1 MPRHRLLTQA
11 AAAVVALTTIVCGVG
26 ATNAGAASV
35 TPTKATSGP
44 LGSSCAPA
52 SLKTVKA
59 GEITIGVDD
68 PLYQPWFGSNN
79 PTTGKGYEDAVD
91 YAIAKELGYPR
102 SAIGFTRVTFNDAIQ
117 PGPKS
122 FDYDL
127 DEFTITA
134 ARAKEVDFS
143 APYYTVAQAV
153 VGVKGSAAA
162 KSHTLAAVKK
172 LQLGAQVGSTSYS
185 VITNQ
190 IKPVHA
196 PRVYNNNNDAEA
208 ALQDGQIQGLV
219 MDLPTAFEVTTGEVK
234 GTTIIGQLPLAGQPS
249 TFGALLNLDSPLT
262 ACVSKAV
269 EALQTNGT
277 LATLQTKWLAK
288 VGKAPELK

>member
-1 MPRHRLLTQA
+1 MPRLCLLTKA
-11 AAAVVALTTIVCGVG
+11 AAAAIVLTTVVAGA
-26 ATNAGAASV
+26 ATNVGAASV
-35 TPTKATSGP
+35 TPSKATTGP
-44 LGSSCAPA
+44 LGSTCAPA

-68 PLYQPWFGSNN
+68 PLYQPWFASNN
-79 PTTGKGYEDAVD
+79 PTTGKGFEDAVD
-91 YAIAKELGYPR
+91 YAVAKELGYPH
-102 SAIGFTRVTFNDAIQ
+102 SATGFTRVTFDDAIQ

-153 VGVKGSAAA
+153 VGLKGSSAA
-162 KSHTLAAVKK
+162 KSHTLAAVQK

-190 IKPVHA
+190 IKPLKA
-196 PRVYNNNNDAEA
+196 PRVYNDNNDAEA

-249 TFGALLNLDSPLT
+249 SFGALLNKGSPLT
-262 ACVSKAV
+262 ACVSKAIN
-269 EALQTNGT
+269 ALQANGT
-277 LATLQTKWLAK
+277 LTKLQTKWLAK

>member
-1 MPRHRLLTQA
+1 MSRLRLLPVA
-11 AAAVVALTTIVCGVG
+11 AALIALATGVTATTAG
-26 ATNAGAASV
+26 ATSV
-35 TPTKATSGP
+35 KPSKATTGP

-68 PLYQPWFGSNN
+68 PLYQPWFASNN
-79 PTTGKGYEDAVD
+79 PTTGKGFEDAVD
-91 YAIAKELGYPR
+91 YAIATELGYPR

-122 FDYDL
+122 FDFDL
-127 DEFTITA
+127 DEFTITP

-153 VGVKGSAAA
+153 VGLKRSAAA
-162 KSHTLAAVKK
+162 KSHTLAAVRK
-172 LQLGAQVGSTSYS
+172 LQLGAQVGTTSYT

-190 IKPVHA
+190 IKPVRA

-249 TFGALLNLDSPLT
+249 SFGAVLNLDSPLT
-262 ACVSKAV
+262 PCVSKAV
-269 EALQTNGT
+269 NALKANGT
-277 LATLQTKWLAK
+277 LAKLQTKWLAK
-288 VGKAPELK
+288 VGKAPEL

>member
-1 MPRHRLLTQA
+1 MSRLRLPTVA
-11 AAAVVALTTIVCGVG
+11 AALIALIAGVTAAG
-26 ATNAGAASV
+26 AGAASV

-68 PLYQPWFGSNN
+68 PLYQPWFASNN
-79 PTTGKGYEDAVD
+79 PTTGKGFEDAVD
-91 YAIAKELGYPR
+91 YAIAEELGYPR

-153 VGVKGSAAA
+153 VGLKRSAAA
-162 KSHTLAAVKK
+162 KSHTLAAVRK
-172 LQLGAQVGSTSYS
+172 LQLGAQVGTTSYS

-190 IKPVHA
+190 IKPAHA
-196 PRVYNNNNDAEA
+196 PRVYNDNNDAEA

-249 TFGALLNLDSPLT
+249 SFGALLNLDSPLT

-269 EALQTNGT
+269 NALKANGT
-277 LATLQTKWLAK
+277 LAALQTKWLAK
-288 VGKAPELK
+288 VGKAPEL

>member
-1 MPRHRLLTQA
+1 MSRLRLLPVA
-11 AAAVVALTTIVCGVG
+11 AALIALATGVTATTAG
-26 ATNAGAASV
+26 ATSV
-35 TPTKATSGP
+35 KPSKATTGP

-68 PLYQPWFGSNN
+68 PLYQPWFASNN
-79 PTTGKGYEDAVD
+79 PTTGKGFEDAVD
-91 YAIAKELGYPR
+91 YAIATELGYPR

-122 FDYDL
+122 FDFDL
-127 DEFTITA
+127 DEFTITP

-153 VGVKGSAAA
+153 VGLKRSAAA
-162 KSHTLAAVKK
+162 KSHTLAAVRK
-172 LQLGAQVGSTSYS
+172 LQLGAQVGTTSYT

-190 IKPVHA
+190 IKPVRA

-249 TFGALLNLDSPLT
+249 SFGAVLNLDSPLT
-262 ACVSKAV
+262 PCVSKAV
-269 EALQTNGT
+269 NALKVNGT
-277 LATLQTKWLAK
+277 LAKLQTKWLAK
-288 VGKAPELK
+288 VGKAPEL

>member
-1 MPRHRLLTQA
+1 MPRPRLFANVATA
-11 AAAVVALTTIVCGVG
+11 AALVALVTGVAS
-26 ATNAGAASV
+26 ATAGAASV
-35 TPTKATSGP
+35 TPTKASSGP

-52 SLKTVKA
+52 SLKTVKS

-68 PLYQPWFGSNN
+68 PLYQPWFASNN
-79 PTTGKGYEDAVD
+79 PATGKGFEDAVD
-91 YAIAKELGYPR
+91 YAIATELGYPR
-102 SAIGFTRVTFNDAIQ
+102 SAIGFTRVTFDDAIQ

-134 ARAKEVDFS
+134 RRAKEVDFS
-143 APYYTVAQAV
+143 APYYTVAQAI
-153 VGVKGSAAA
+153 VGLKGSGA
-162 KSHTLAAVKK
+162 KAHSLAAVRK

-185 VITNQ
+185 VIASQ

-249 TFGALLNLDSPLT
+249 SFGALLDKGSPLT
-262 ACVSKAV
+262 GCVSKAV
-269 EALQTNGT
+269 RALKAKGT
-277 LATLQTKWLAK
+277 LAKLQTKWLAK
-288 VGKAPELK
+288 VGDAPELK

>member
-1 MPRHRLLTQA
+1 MPRLRLVNK
-11 AAAVVALTTIVCGVG
+11 AAAVAALTTIVSGV
-26 ATNAGAASV
+26 GAASV
-35 TPTKATSGP
+35 GAASGTPTKATSGP

-68 PLYQPWFGSNN
+68 PLYQPWFASNN
-79 PTTGKGYEDAVD
+79 PKTGKGFEDAVD
-91 YAIAKELGYPR
+91 YAIAGELGYPR
-102 SAIGFTRVTFNDAIQ
+102 SATAFTRVTFDDAIQ

-127 DEFTITA
+127 DEFTITT

-153 VGVKGSAAA
+153 VGLKGSAAA
-162 KSHTLAAVKK
+162 KSHTLAAVRK
-172 LQLGAQVGSTSYS
+172 LQLGAQVGTTSYS

-190 IKPVHA
+190 IKPVRA
-196 PRVYNNNNDAEA
+196 PRVYNDNNDAEA

-249 TFGALLNLDSPLT
+249 SFGALLDKGSPLT
-262 ACVSKAV
+262 TCVSKAV
-269 EALQTNGT
+269 VALKANGT
-277 LATLQTKWLAK
+277 LAKLQTKWLAR

>member
-1 MPRHRLLTQA
+1 MSRLRLQIRA
-11 AAAVVALTTIVCGVG
+11 AATGAALATIVSVVT
-26 ATNAGAASV
+26 ATTAGAALV
-35 TPTKATSGP
+35 TPSNATSGP

-59 GEITIGVDD
+59 GEVTIGVDD
-68 PLYQPWFGSNN
+68 PLYQPWFASNN
-79 PTTGKGYEDAVD
+79 PATGKGFEDAVD
-91 YAIAKELGYPR
+91 YAIASELGFPR
-102 SAIGFTRVTFNDAIQ
+102 SAVGFTRVTFDAAIQ

-127 DEFTITA
+127 DEFTITST
-134 ARAKEVDFS
+134 RAKEVDFS

-153 VGVKGSAAA
+153 VGLKGSAAA
-162 KSHTLAAVKK
+162 KSHTRAAVRK
-172 LQLGAQVGSTSYS
+172 LELGAQVGTTSYS

-249 TFGALLNLDSPLT
+249 SFGALLDKGSPLT

-269 EALQTNGT
+269 EALKANGT
-277 LATLQTKWLAK
+277 LTKLQTKWLAR

>member
-1 MPRHRLLTQA
+1 MSRLCLLTKAAVGAALAIFVSGA
-11 AAAVVALTTIVCGVG
+11 AATT
-26 ATNAGAASV
+26 AGAASV
-35 TPTKATSGP
+35 KPTKAATGP
-44 LGSSCAPA
+44 LGSACAPA
-52 SLKTVKA
+52 SLKTVKV

-68 PLYQPWFGSNN
+68 PLYQPWFASNN
-79 PTTGKGYEDAVD
+79 PTTGKGFEDAVD
-91 YAIAKELGYPR
+91 YAIAEELGYPR

-122 FDYDL
+122 FDFDL

-153 VGVKGSAAA
+153 VGLKGSAAA
-162 KSHTLAAVKK
+162 KSHSLAAVRE
-172 LQLGAQVGSTSYS
+172 LQLGAQVGTTSYS

-190 IKPVHA
+190 IKPLRA
-196 PRVYNNNNDAEA
+196 PRVYNDNNDAEA

-249 TFGALLNLDSPLT
+249 SFGALLDKGSPLT
-262 ACVSKAV
+262 ACVSKSV
-269 EALQTNGT
+269 DALKADGT
-277 LATLQTKWLAK
+277 LAKLQTKWLAK

>member
-1 MPRHRLLTQA
+1 MPRPRF
-11 AAAVVALTTIVCGVG
+11 LTTIATTFALAALISGV
-26 ATNAGAASV
+26 AVTSAEAASV
-35 TPTKATSGP
+35 KPSKAATGP
-44 LGSSCAPA
+44 LGSTCAPA
-52 SLKTVKA
+52 SLKTVKP

-68 PLYQPWFGSNN
+68 PLYQPWFASNN
-79 PTTGKGYEDAVD
+79 PTTGKGFEDAVD
-91 YAIAKELGYPR
+91 YAVAKELGYPH
-102 SAIGFTRVTFNDAIQ
+102 SAIGFTRVTFDDAIQ

-134 ARAKEVDFS
+134 ARSKEVDFS
-143 APYYTVAQAV
+143 TPYYTVAQAV
-153 VGVKGSAAA
+153 VGLKGSSAA
-162 KSHTLAAVKK
+162 KSHSLAAVQK

-185 VITNQ
+185 VITSQ
-190 IKPVHA
+190 IKPVKA
-196 PRVYNNNNDAEA
+196 PRVYNDNNDAEA

-234 GTTIIGQLPLAGQPS
+234 GTTIVGQLPLAGQPS
-249 TFGALLNLDSPLT
+249 SFGALLDKGSPLT

-269 EALQTNGT
+269 DALQANGT
-277 LATLQTKWLAK
+277 LTTLQTKWLAR

>member
-1 MPRHRLLTQA
+1 MPRLRLLRDALVLA
-11 AAAVVALTTIVCGVG
+11 ALAATVSGVTAPGVG
-26 ATNAGAASV
+26 AASP
-35 TPTKATSGP
+35 TPTKATTGP
-44 LGSSCAPA
+44 LGPSCAPA
-52 SLKTVKA
+52 SLKTVKG
-59 GEITIGVDD
+59 GEISIGVDD
-68 PLYQPWFGSNN
+68 PLYQPWFASNN
-79 PTTGKGYEDAVD
+79 PTTGKGFEDAVD

-153 VGVKGSAAA
+153 VGLKGSAAA

-196 PRVYNNNNDAEA
+196 PRVYNDNNDAEA

-249 TFGALLNLDSPLT
+249 SFGALLNLDSPLA

-269 EALQTNGT
+269 DALNANGT
-277 LATLQTKWLAK
+277 LGTLQTKWLAK

>member
-1 MPRHRLLTQA
+1 MSRPRLLTQA
-11 AAAVVALTTIVCGVG
+11 ATLAAVVALITGLAATT
-26 ATNAGAASV
+26 AEAASV
-35 TPTKATSGP
+35 TPTKATTGP

-52 SLKTVKA
+52 SLKTVKK

-68 PLYQPWFGSNN
+68 PLYQPWFASND
-79 PTTGKGYEDAVD
+79 PTTGKGFEDAVD
-91 YAIAKELGYPR
+91 YAIATELGYPR
-102 SAIGFTRVTFNDAIQ
+102 SAVGFTRVTFDDAIQ

-153 VGVKGSAAA
+153 VGLKGSTAA
-162 KSHTLAAVKK
+162 KTHTLAAVRK
-172 LQLGAQVGSTSYS
+172 LQLGAQVGTTSYS

-190 IKPVHA
+190 IKPLHA
-196 PRVYNNNNDAEA
+196 PRVYNDNNDAEA

-249 TFGALLNLDSPLT
+249 TFGALLDKGSPLT

-269 EALQTNGT
+269 NALKANGT
-277 LATLQTKWLAK
+277 LAKLQTKWLAQ
-288 VGKAPELK
+288 VGNAPELK

>member
-1 MPRHRLLTQA
+1 MSRPRLLTQA
-11 AAAVVALTTIVCGVG
+11 ATLAAVAALITGLAATT
-26 ATNAGAASV
+26 AEAASV
-35 TPTKATSGP
+35 TPTKATTGP
-44 LGSSCAPA
+44 LGSACAPA
-52 SLKTVKA
+52 SLKTVKK

-68 PLYQPWFGSNN
+68 PLYQPWFASND
-79 PTTGKGYEDAVD
+79 PTTGKGFEDAVD
-91 YAIAKELGYPR
+91 YAIATELGYPR
-102 SAIGFTRVTFNDAIQ
+102 SAVGFTRVTFDDAIQ

-153 VGVKGSAAA
+153 VGLTGSTAA
-162 KSHTLAAVKK
+162 KTHTLAAVRK
-172 LQLGAQVGSTSYS
+172 LQLGAQVGTTSYS

-196 PRVYNNNNDAEA
+196 PRVYNDNNDAEA

-249 TFGALLNLDSPLT
+249 TFGALLDKGSPLT

-269 EALQTNGT
+269 NALKANGS
-277 LATLQTKWLAK
+277 LAKLQTKWLAQ
-288 VGKAPELK
+288 VGNAPELK

>member
-1 MPRHRLLTQA
+1 MPPRRLFSKVATVAALASLLTGA
-11 AAAVVALTTIVCGVG
+11 AATTAG
-26 ATNAGAASV
+26 AAASV
-35 TPTKATSGP
+35 TPTKAKTGP

-68 PLYQPWFGSNN
+68 PLYQPWFASNN
-79 PTTGKGYEDAVD
+79 PTTGKGFEDAVD
-91 YAIAKELGYPR
+91 YAIATELGYPR
-102 SAIGFTRVTFNDAIQ
+102 SAIGFTRVTFDDAIQ

-134 ARAKEVDFS
+134 RRAKEVDFS
-143 APYYTVAQAV
+143 APYYTVAQAI
-153 VGVKGSAAA
+153 VGLKSSGA
-162 KSHTLAAVKK
+162 KAHSLAAVKK

-185 VITNQ
+185 VITTQ
-190 IKPVHA
+190 IKPVKA
-196 PRVYNNNNDAEA
+196 PRVYNDNNDAEA

-234 GTTIIGQLPLAGQPS
+234 GTTIIGQLPIAGQPS
-249 TFGALLNLDSPLT
+249 SFGALLDKGSPLT

-269 EALQTNGT
+269 KALKANGT
-277 LATLQTKWLAK
+277 LAKLQTKWLAR
-288 VGKAPELK
+288 VGNAPELK